1 MTKKFFALSA
11 VLCLVASEAAA
22 DLVTFNHPH
31 NPAFTPVTREVT
43 PAERDTPAAGGG
55 GAPADG
61 DVYQFLVTTDGD
73 ILSINQVQITL
84 ANGATLFN
92 NAFGDAANAEPGNPA
107 LVAAFPSLGVDSW
120 ITTPGT
126 TARLGANLP
135 GDGQTTFG
143 DLTNDG
149 PQSGFMFAQL
159 TVPNNTVGTFTGRV
173 SIASTATPGESFVQ
187 PFSFQFGIPEPST
200 VVMAGMGLIGIV
212 AAGLR
217 RRK

>member
-22 DLVTFNHPH
+22 DLVSF
-31 NPAFTPVTREVT
+31 NPAPGLVAATRKVT
-43 PAERDTPAAGGG
+43 PAERDAAVGG

-61 DVYQFLVTTDGD
+61 DVYQFLVNTDGD

-84 ANGATLFN
+84 QGGASLYQNT
-92 NAFGDAANAEPGNPA
+92 FGDAGNAEPGNPA
-107 LVAAFPSLGVDSW
+107 LIAVSPSLAVDSW
-120 ITTPGT
+120 ITTPGVPT
-126 TARLGANLP
+126 SRLGADLP

-143 DLTNDG
+143 DLTNNG
-149 PQSGFMFAQL
+149 AQTNFMFAQL
-159 TVPNNTVGTFTGRV
+159 TVPNGAQGTFTGRI
-173 SIASTATPGESFVQ
+173 SIASTATPGEAFVQ
-187 PFSFQFGIPEPST
+187 PFSFTLGIPEPST
-200 VVMAGMGLIGIV
+200 VVMGGMGLIGIV